1 VLGTADIP
9 EIAVTSPTAPG
20 ITHGWT
26 SMTAF
31 TEEVANT
38 RLAANSFS
46 SARVVKSRMPADDLS
61 KLQHAPR
68 WHAKEKAR
76 PRAFSPPFKT
86 KFSPAF
92 VSMSAPITVVLSPCR
107 CIVIETMRRPAV
119 VCLDIHA
126 DASRSCV
133 NIHFCKRW
141 HRCRD
146 NKRA

>member
-1 VLGTADIP
+1 MLGTADIP

-61 KLQHAPR
+61 KLQHATAMARKRKGPSQGLLSAFQNEILTGLRVDVRANHGGALSMPVHSYRNDAEARGGVSRHPR
-68 WHAKEKAR
+68 
-76 PRAFSPPFKT
+76 
-86 KFSPAF
+86 
-92 VSMSAPITVVLSPCR
+92 
-107 CIVIETMRRPAV
+107 RR
-119 VCLDIHA
+119 L
-126 DASRSCV
+126 
-133 NIHFCKRW
+133 
-141 HRCRD
+141 
-146 NKRA
+146 